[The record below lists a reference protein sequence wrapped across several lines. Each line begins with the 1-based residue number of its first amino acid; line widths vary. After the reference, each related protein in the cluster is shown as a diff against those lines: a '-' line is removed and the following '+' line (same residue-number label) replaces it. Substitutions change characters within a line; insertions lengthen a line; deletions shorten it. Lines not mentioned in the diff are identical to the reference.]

1 MVITFY
7 FLGTRV
13 ELHSPNSKGDPT
25 MSYKIVSTALL
36 VIIASSLLI
45 ILALKVKTETT
56 SLIPGENRV
65 ASKGCCGNSG
75 SGCATADR
83 RNKAQGE

>member
-1 MVITFY
+1 
-7 FLGTRV
+7 
-13 ELHSPNSKGDPT
+13 

-45 ILALKVKTETT
+45 ILALKVRTETT
-56 SLIPGENRV
+56 PVIPGEKRV

-75 SGCATADR
+75 GGCAAADR
-83 RNKAQGE
+83 QNKAKGE

>member
-1 MVITFY
+1 
-7 FLGTRV
+7 
-13 ELHSPNSKGDPT
+13 

-45 ILALKVKTETT
+45 ILALKVKTDTI
-56 SLIPGENRV
+56 SVIPGENRL

-75 SGCATADR
+75 GGCAAAGR
-83 RNKAQGE
+83 QNKPQGE